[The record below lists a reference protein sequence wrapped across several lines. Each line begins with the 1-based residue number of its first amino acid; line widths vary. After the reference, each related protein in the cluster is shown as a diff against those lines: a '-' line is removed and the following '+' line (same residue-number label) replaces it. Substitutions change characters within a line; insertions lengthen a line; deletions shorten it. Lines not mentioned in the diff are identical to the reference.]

1 MTACLPPM
9 MVPGMLVSNGN
20 SHPMMAPSSH
30 CLSSFRG
37 SGGVAMAEASH
48 ASAAAVANGTGGIQR
63 TQNPIVTG
71 ASVLAIKYA
80 DGVMMMA
87 DTLGSYGSMGMF
99 KHLQRM
105 HAVNEHTLLGGS
117 GEYSDLQYILK
128 MLEQLRITDFA
139 AADGATLR
147 PSEIH
152 SYLGRVMYNRRSK
165 VDPLWNQLITAGF
178 YQGKSYVGSDAQKG
192 LRE

>member
-1 MTACLPPM
+1 MTACLPQM
-9 MVPGMLVSNGN
+9 MVPGMALHGN
-20 SHPMMAPSSH
+20 AHPMMGAQPSISGFRH
-30 CLSSFRG
+30 SS
-37 SGGVAMAEASH
+37 VPLAEASA
-48 ASAAAVANGTGGIQR
+48 ASASTAVSGGAGIQR

-80 DGVMMMA
+80 DGVMLMA

-99 KHLQRM
+99 KHLTRLRP
-105 HAVNEHTLLGGS
+105 VNQYTLLGGG

-128 MLEQLRITDFA
+128 MLEQLRITDFTA
-139 AADGATLR
+139 NDGAVLR
-147 PSEIH
+147 PAEIH

-178 YQGKSYVGSDAQKG
+178 YEGKS
-192 LRE
+192 